1 MTRWCPAL
9 LLSTLAVT
17 GCSAPGGPFPSLQ
30 PRAAEAVDPRLPV
43 ERPMNA
49 RPVNGALAATLD
61 KLVDQAR
68 AGDAAFAP
76 AIADAERLAGS
87 AGASHSEGWIAAQ
100 EALTAAIAAR
110 RPTATALGDIDDLA
124 GGKLEAQGGMAPS
137 DFAAVK
143 AAAAE
148 VAAIDDRQ
156 AARVKAV
163 QLRLGS

>member
-17 GCSAPGGPFPSLQ
+17 ECSAPGGPFPSLQ

-43 ERPMNA
+43 DRPMNA
-49 RPVNGALAATLD
+49 RPVNGALAATLGQ
-61 KLVDQAR
+61 LVAKAH

-76 AIADAERLAGS
+76 AIAEAERIAANS
-87 AGASHSEGWIAAQ
+87 GAAHCEGWIAAQ

-124 GGKLEAQGGMAPS
+124 GGKLETQGGMAPS

-143 AAAAE
+143 AAADE
-148 VAAIDDRQ
+148 VSAIDQRQ
-156 AARVKAV
+156 ATRVKAV
-163 QLRLGS
+163 QLQLGS

>member
-1 MTRWCPAL
+1 MTRWSPAL
-9 LLSTLAVT
+9 LLSLLSVA

-30 PRAAEAVDPRLPV
+30 PRAAETVDPRVPV

-49 RPVNGALAATLD
+49 RPVNGALAATLGQ
-61 KLVDQAR
+61 LVGQAR
-68 AGDAAFAP
+68 AGEAAFAP
-76 AIADAERLAGS
+76 VMAEAERLAAN
-87 AGASHSEGWIAAQ
+87 AGAAHGEGWIAAQ

-124 GGKLEAQGGMAPS
+124 GGRLETQGGMAPS

-148 VAAIDDRQ
+148 VSAIDERQ